1 MIVIMFFR
9 RILSVFFIAFTISQF
24 FYGQVSYI
32 DTLRISLQKADS
44 LFLANNLILIAEQY
58 NVEASKALVL
68 QSRLW
73 DNPNV
78 VVNQNLINT
87 EYRTNGG
94 RKWLDW
100 TDKGETNA
108 QIQQLFLLAGKRNK
122 RVSMAEL
129 TAAREEENYFD
140 LLRTLKY
147 SLRSGFYNLYYTQ
160 ATIRIYDQEI
170 KTLSKIIQAYESQL
184 ENGFASKK
192 DVLRLK
198 ATLFS
203 LENEKNGFTTQ
214 LINNLADF
222 NVLMHT
228 TGIYYAPMPDTAL
241 LSHISTDSLNLRRII
256 DTALVNRYDLKMAKA
271 DLNID
276 QFNLNY
282 QKALAVPDLT
292 VIGGWDRN
300 GSYIHDYNYLGLQVD
315 LPFFNRNQGNIRS
328 ARYNVESSRMKLQN
342 TEDQVREDVIQAYS
356 ILMQNQRLYT
366 QFDKKLSENLESL
379 NQEVIKNYEKRNIS
393 LLEFLD
399 FFDAYKEDMI
409 QLNTLL
415 NNRANSIENLNFSVG
430 KEVIRLL

>member
-108 QIQQLFLLAGKRNK
+108 QIQQLFLLAGKRNR

-399 FFDAYKEDMI
+399 FFDAYKEDMV

>member
-1 MIVIMFFR
+1 MFFR

-409 QLNTLL
+409 KLNTLL

>member
-1 MIVIMFFR
+1 MFFR

>member
-1 MIVIMFFR
+1 MFFR

-399 FFDAYKEDMI
+399 FFDAYKEEMI